1 MSMSIRLGKRTHP
14 TRAHAGEARAGARGF
29 SLIEILIG
37 LTILSVGLL
46 GIAGMFSTA
55 YVDVSAGGK
64 TTMAVTAAREIVE
77 DMRLLPFDN
86 LVNLNGFDTNSV
98 ASQPAGGPERAMA
111 RKWRYA
117 LAGDGTGWNFTS
129 TEMQQWSML
138 ATGGSVVFGGNAVL
152 QVNSP
157 SPTLRQVTVSVPV
170 PGRAVTVS
178 LSTLISR
185 L

>member
-1 MSMSIRLGKRTHP
+1 MNSLLGKPMHP
-14 TRAHAGEARAGARGF
+14 RGHTGEGQTGARGF
-29 SLIEILIG
+29 TLIEMLIG
-37 LTILSVGLL
+37 LTVLSVGLL

-55 YVDVSAGGK
+55 YTDVSAGGK
-64 TTMAVTAAREIVE
+64 TTMALTAAREIVE

-86 LVNLNGFDTNSV
+86 LVNLNGFGTNNV
-98 ASQPAGGPERAMA
+98 ASQPAGGPERAMG

-129 TEMQQWSML
+129 AEMQQWSML
-138 ATGGSVVFGGNAVL
+138 TTGGSVVFGGNAVV

-157 SPTLRQVTVSVPV
+157 SPTLRQVTVTVPV
-170 PGRAVTVS
+170 PGRAVNVS
-178 LSTLISR
+178 LTTLISR